1 MFRCAALL
9 AFLLPLSACTAAV
22 KSPPPLPAEQADAPI
37 PSDPDELLAAIQDSY
52 GAGDFTRGLEL
63 VKRLLEITPDKVMA
77 YDRLGSTYFAL
88 GRQADALGMWE
99 TALAMEKDPKRKS
112 DLRESVAW
120 TRRSLGLPE
129 TPPPPAPLAT
139 DKPPVKTPAKPLP
152 VARKA
157 DPKEAERL
165 YRLGVDKYA
174 RNEFL
179 SATTL
184 FMKALEAD
192 PSHEPSKK
200 ALERLKLKPAK

>member
-1 MFRCAALL
+1 MFRRGAPLL
-9 AFLLPLSACTAAV
+9 ALVSFCACTAAV
-22 KSPPPLPAEQADAPI
+22 KAPPPPPAPPPVAAI
-37 PSDPDELLAAIQDSY
+37 PSDPDALLAAIQDAY
-52 GAGDFTRGLEL
+52 GSGDYARGLEF
-63 VKRLLEITPDKVMA
+63 VKRLLEITPDKVTA

-99 TALAMEKDPKRKS
+99 TALVMEQDPKRKA
-112 DLRESVAW
+112 DLKESVAW

-129 TPPPPAPLAT
+129 PAAPTPAET
-139 DKPPVKTPAKPLP
+139 TKPPVKAPPKTRPAS
-152 VARKA
+152 RKA